1 MKGDGFRFDLSLV
14 FHLLTKEEKQLLG
27 KMILEEKKNEQSK

>member
-1 MKGDGFRFDLSLV
+1 MNGDRFRFDLSLV

-27 KMILEEKKNEQSK
+27 QIILGGKKNE